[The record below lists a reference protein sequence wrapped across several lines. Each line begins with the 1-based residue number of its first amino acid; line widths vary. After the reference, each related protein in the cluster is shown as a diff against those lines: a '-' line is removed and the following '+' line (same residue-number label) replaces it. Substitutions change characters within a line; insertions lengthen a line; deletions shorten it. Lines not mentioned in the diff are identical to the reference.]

1 MRHNAKTI
9 ANEIVNILKEQGIY
23 TERDSFQQTKML
35 LNRYSK
41 FKKQIETNEKAITEI
56 HEKGLPP
63 QKKTTLT
70 ERIQGGIQDYRGI
83 PEKEQDQI
91 ERIEQENTDLSR
103 LVNKTEAA
111 LRFIEDEPFYD
122 IVRMKYIENK
132 TIEQIAEQLDMP
144 NRTVYRRM
152 DILIREMRD
161 YIFMNNII
169 KNL

>member
-41 FKKQIETNEKAITEI
+41 FKKQIETNEKAIAEI

-63 QKKTTLT
+63 RKKTTLT

-91 ERIEQENTDLSR
+91 ERIEQENTDLNR

-111 LRFIEDEPFYD
+111 LRFIEDEPFYE
-122 IVRMKYIENK
+122 IVKMKYIENK
-132 TIEQIAEQLDMP
+132 TIEHIAEQLDMSD
-144 NRTVYRRM
+144 RTVYRRM
-152 DILIREMRD
+152 DNLIREMRD

>member
-56 HEKGLPP
+56 NEKGLPP

-91 ERIEQENTDLSR
+91 ERIEQENTDLNR